1 MNISSFIF
9 FLFVFASL
17 LCYYLLPKK
26 VSYVTLLGFSLFF
39 LFYNN
44 LSVLNV
50 ISISLIFLISYIS
63 GLLIEK
69 CKSKSKPICIVGI
82 LFILLILGYLKYANF
97 FITLFNNIFKQDI
110 SLLSNGAPLGISYF
124 SLIMIGYIV
133 DIYWSTNEVEKNPL
147 KVLLFMIYYPILTSG
162 PFIKYSEIKTNLF
175 TKNSFRFD
183 NIINGFLRV
192 LWGLFK
198 VLIISTRISIFVTFV
213 YSNLGSMNGL
223 YIILAILVYTFELY
237 TNFSGSIDIVIG
249 VSHMFGISLPENFDN
264 PFASQTITEF
274 WRVWHITLG
283 NWLRNYIFYPL
294 LKSDL
299 IQSLNKVCKNKFGKK
314 GKKIPTFLCMFI
326 LWFLIGFW
334 HGGDFKFILAS
345 GILQFISIM
354 MEDIF
359 GLVNKTDKKFRRIFR
374 ILRTFIL
381 FSLSMVF
388 FRAASVGEG
397 IEVFK
402 NLFNTSSLSFIKD
415 VSLSIFDVVVIFIS
429 LGILLI
435 YDNNKN
441 KIKEY
446 LNNKSIEF
454 RLSIVLAAI
463 LIIILFGVYGFGF
476 NVSEFIYG
484 NF

>member
-9 FLFVFASL
+9 FLFVFVSL

-69 CKSKSKPICIVGI
+69 CKSKGKFICIVGI

-133 DIYWSTNEVEKNPL
+133 DIYWSTNEAEKNPL

>member
-17 LCYYLLPKK
+17 ICYYLLPKK
-26 VSYVTLLGFSLFF
+26 LSYISLLCFSLFF
-39 LFYNN
+39 LFYNS
-44 LSVLNV
+44 LSVLNIV
-50 ISISLIFLISYIS
+50 SVSSIFLISYVS
-63 GLLIEK
+63 GLLIDK
-69 CKSKSKPICIVGI
+69 FKDKSKSICVIGVI
-82 LFILLILGYLKYANF
+82 LILLILGYLKYANF
-97 FITLFNNIFKQDI
+97 FITLVNNIFRLNFN
-110 SLLSNGAPLGISYF
+110 LLNNESPLGVSYF

-133 DIYWSTNEVEKNPL
+133 DIYWCTNGAEKNPL

-162 PFIKYSEIKTNLF
+162 PFIKYSEIKDNLF
-175 TKNSFRFD
+175 TKNSFKFD

-223 YIILAILVYTFELY
+223 YIILAILAYTFELY

-264 PFASQTITEF
+264 PFASETITEF

-294 LKSDL
+294 LKSDM
-299 IQSLNKVCKNKFGKK
+299 IQNLNKVCKDKFGKK
-314 GKKIPTFLCMFI
+314 GKKIPTFLCMFV

-334 HGGDFKFILAS
+334 HGGSFKFILAS
-345 GILQFISIM
+345 GILQFIFIM
-354 MEDIF
+354 VEDLF
-359 GLVNKTDKKFRRIFR
+359 GLVNKTDKKYIRVLRVI
-374 ILRTFIL
+374 RTFIL

-388 FRAASVGEG
+388 FRAASVSEG

-402 NLFNTSSLSFIKD
+402 NLFNTSSLNLIKD
-415 VSLSIFDVVVIFIS
+415 LGLSIFDVVVIIIS
-429 LGILLI
+429 LVALLI
-435 YDNNKN
+435 FDNKKE

-446 LNNKSIEF
+446 IGNKSFEF
-454 RLSIVLAAI
+454 RIAIALAAVLTI
-463 LIIILFGVYGFGF
+463 LLFGVYGFGF
-476 NVSEFIYG
+476 NASEFIYG